1 MAVLEKRLGL
11 KFFDKDVYLNVVG
24 GLKLDETASDL
35 GICTS
40 LLSSAMDL
48 SLPGSLI
55 AIGEVGLSGECRTIG
70 DCDLRVAEA
79 ARLGFETILLPK
91 KQAERLKKKP
101 EGVKLVGVRSIFELL
116 QALKEVQGEQA

>member
-1 MAVLEKRLGL
+1 MRI
-11 KFFDKDVYLNVVG
+11 
-24 GLKLDETASDL
+24 DETASDL
-35 GICTS
+35 GICTA
-40 LLSSAMDL
+40 LLSSAMEL

-70 DCDLRVAEA
+70 DIDLRVAEA

-101 EGVKLVGVRSIFELL
+101 KGVRLVGVRSVFDLL
-116 QALKEVQGEQA
+116 QTLKEDRGEQA